1 MRDSSLQILYKR
13 SINIMNV
20 NDFCKA
26 TESPIGSLVGAAA
39 ATAVAAGVASGIKHL
54 KNKNNKK
61 NQPETKQ
68 NNKSEKLE
76 KISSDDFKKLTPI
89 FKEATNAVW
98 KQTKNS
104 SDLKNSINDYNS
116 DYPEDKYK
124 VSDIVITCKPEP
136 NNYDDPYFMI
146 TNNGDIDAYLSWILK
161 DIIKYAEQ
169 KHPEIKQYVFGTGDG
184 DEGCIYIEGKRNKT
198 N

>member
-61 NQPETKQ
+61 NQPEIQQ

-124 VSDIVITCKPEP
+124 VSDIVIACKPEP
-136 NNYDDPYFMI
+136 NNYNDPYFMI
-146 TNNGDIDAYLSWILK
+146 TNNGGIDAYLRWILK